1 MLALWG
7 LGLHRTLA
15 RAAARAARAPFRR
28 RSGRHDAERELASAV
43 HAWSGDGAVEEIAGP
58 PTPSLAEVQLAE
70 AQPSDVPQPESEPP
84 ETEEAKPVGPTPG
97 NSAMI
102 LQMNSEILR
111 REAERVKVE
120 LDQRLALN
128 NAIMLRITQERDAF
142 RRERDAEAARKK
154 AAIEEQKAVGFEKTI
169 ELYESLSPKVA
180 IEYLLDIS
188 DPNESARVLLKME
201 TRKAKKIIEAA
212 KQAEQKGRM
221 KDILKRLR
229 EVAPGRSDEL
239 ARQGG

>member
-1 MLALWG
+1 MAVNTSILRRAYEAVALFAMLNVLVFGGATAYLVG
-7 LGLHRTLA
+7 SGIIDGEKLRSI
-15 RAAARAARAPFRR
+15 AAVLRGENEAT
-28 RSGRHDAERELASAV
+28 SQ
-43 HAWSGDGAVEEIAGP
+43 EE
-58 PTPSLAEVQLAE
+58 
-70 AQPSDVPQPESEPP
+70 ESEVAKQPD
-84 ETEEAKPVGPTPG
+84 ETEEAKRAGPTPG
-97 NSAMI
+97 NSTMI